1 MFPGTNGVAI
11 ANSFG
16 ASSLAILLSLGVPW
30 LFKAVT
36 LELSDYSE
44 RTFVSLRTNGVEFT
58 VLSLLLMVI
67 MVYFI
72 YWIRKFFLTKIT
84 GLVLIL
90 LYAIFITFAVLVEV
104 NILFKPYFCLE

>member
-1 MFPGTNGVAI
+1 MSI

-36 LELSDYSE
+36 LELNDYSE

-67 MVYFI
+67 IVYFI
-72 YWIRKFFLTKIT
+72 YWIRKFCLTKRT
-84 GLVLIL
+84 GLLLIL
-90 LYAIFITFAVLVEV
+90 LYAILISFAVLVEV
-104 NILFKPYFCLE
+104 NVLFKPYFCLE